1 MIISSLLVF
10 TKYTN
15 RLQLHCLLQC
25 QNRKPQLPTG
35 PPAENTM
42 YGPRPGDVLE
52 PSDNFFLP
60 AAKGPLDP
68 SPPPRIVESAGAVV
82 MPLNLL

>member
-52 PSDNFFLP
+52 PSDNFFCQLQR
-60 AAKGPLDP
+60 APLTIR
-68 SPPPRIVESAGAVV
+68 PRIVESAGAVV